1 MMTSVTVKWHP
12 YVADP
17 TAALGGTCFFV
28 IPSKTAS
35 DLIRPYVSSPRK
47 SPGRCFSW
55 WTADMAVMAPWII
68 IDLWWQEAW
77 HTHTHTTSWWSPDFR
92 MMVDDPHIYIYTH
105 IQVWWHTFLWYRFMI
120 PFAYPTTSS
129 HFSSLRSPKVWILQ
143 IRSPSRRR
151 KPWRSRP
158 RRNWRG
164 SIPME
169 AIPMMPRWPLG
180 RWELGIARPLALINS
195 FGFRVWGYI
204 SW

>member
-1 MMTSVTVKWHP
+1 MLMWSHLKRPVIWSGLMSVLHGK
-12 YVADP
+12 
-17 TAALGGTCFFV
+17 ALVGVSHGGLR
-28 IPSKTAS
+28 IWPWW
-35 DLIRPYVSSPRK
+35 LLGSSSIFGDK
-47 SPGRCFSW
+47 KH
-55 WTADMAVMAPWII
+55 D
-68 IDLWWQEAW
+68 
-77 HTHTHTTSWWSPDFR
+77 THTQQ
-92 MMVDDPHIYIYTH
+92 VDDPLIFGWWLMTPIYIYIYTH

-195 FGFRVWGYI
+195 FEFRVWGYI